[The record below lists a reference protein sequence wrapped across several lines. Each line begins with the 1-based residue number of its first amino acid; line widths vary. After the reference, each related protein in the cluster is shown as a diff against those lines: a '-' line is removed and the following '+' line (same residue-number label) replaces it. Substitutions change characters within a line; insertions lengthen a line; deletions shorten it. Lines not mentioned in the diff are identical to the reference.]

1 MENLDRKG
9 KSSFRQPH
17 GWMTLRCSL
26 CIGFAFSLLLLVF
39 LNPQGNAQE
48 KQGTDR
54 KRASG
59 SQTDKPEGG
68 ETPSGV
74 GVIEV
79 PRADG
84 GKDKIYFST
93 FSYEEEG
100 QAKAEEKEKVNRSWD
115 MLKNIIIDK
124 RSR

>member
-1 MENLDRKG
+1 MIAG
-9 KSSFRQPH
+9 GTSFRPAY
-17 GWMTLRCSL
+17 GWKMTFRCSL
-26 CIGFAFSLLLLVF
+26 RILIVFSLLLLVC

-48 KQGTDR
+48 KQGMDQ
-54 KRASG
+54 KKASRG
-59 SQTDKPEGG
+59 QTDKPEGG
-68 ETPSGV
+68 ETPSGL